1 MPRGKKLYA
10 AALGENPRGVFGL
23 ACPAVKIVCNG
34 PSVTLGCRGVE
45 GEAHSRHRV
54 SALRHMVPP
63 EVSTI
68 TERHGRCGVHG
79 SGIFLHS
86 PSNHSRDRYH
96 PVTSAPA
103 CLRASAT
110 TSCDRE
116 QLLFVAPHAWLVA
129 SLHRDARAFTCH
141 MCYCTPLQA
150 RGRPVNHVLFVSLRS
165 HPTLPLP
172 WLSSAPSSVPFSSS
186 SGKLLCPLQTLFLGV
201 AGPPCTFSVP
211 PSDRGVDADL

>member
-1 MPRGKKLYA
+1 M
-10 AALGENPRGVFGL
+10 
-23 ACPAVKIVCNG
+23 
-34 PSVTLGCRGVE
+34 TLGCRGVG
-45 GEAHSRHRV
+45 GEAHSRHCV
-54 SALRHMVPP
+54 SALRHMVPL

-68 TERHGRCGVHG
+68 TEKHGRCGVHG

-150 RGRPVNHVLFVSLRS
+150 RGRPVNHALFVSLRY
-165 HPTLPLP
+165 HPTLLLYCMVV
-172 WLSSAPSSVPFSSS
+172 LSSELGSVFELLRQVAVSPSN
-186 SGKLLCPLQTLFLGV
+186 
-201 AGPPCTFSVP
+201 TFSGVCRP
-211 PSDRGVDADL
+211 PLHFLSPSI

>member
-1 MPRGKKLYA
+1 MPRGKKLHA

-45 GEAHSRHRV
+45 GEAHSRHCV
-54 SALRHMVPP
+54 SALRHMVPL

-110 TSCDRE
+110 TSTSCDRGQRA
-116 QLLFVAPHAWLVA
+116 QLTAFSRTPRVA
-129 SLHRDARAFTCH
+129 RGF
-141 MCYCTPLQA
+141 TPL
-150 RGRPVNHVLFVSLRS
+150 GCKGL
-165 HPTLPLP
+165 
-172 WLSSAPSSVPFSSS
+172 
-186 SGKLLCPLQTLFLGV
+186 
-201 AGPPCTFSVP
+201 
-211 PSDRGVDADL
+211 